1 MSTNNRHPWQSQKG
15 DSIALIVSQLRELNT
30 PLFNNWNVPA
40 QFNLKRRIYELEA

>member
-30 PLFNNWNVPA
+30 TEQPA
-40 QFNLKRRIYELEA
+40 YPGTFVFRCHAF

>member
-15 DSIALIVSQLRELNT
+15 DSIALIVSQTRSDT
-30 PLFNNWNVPA
+30 PLFNSWNVPA